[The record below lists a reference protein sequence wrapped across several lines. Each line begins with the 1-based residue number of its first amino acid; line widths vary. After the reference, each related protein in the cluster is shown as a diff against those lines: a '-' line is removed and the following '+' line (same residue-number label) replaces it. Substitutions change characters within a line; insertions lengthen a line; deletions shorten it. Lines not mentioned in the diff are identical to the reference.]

1 MSLVA
6 NIIILHNVVDLTKA
20 LNIMTLEGYQLT
32 PKLVER
38 LSPYMTEH
46 IKRFG
51 QYILDMDAAP
61 EPLELPK
68 LILA

>member
-20 LNIMTLEGYQLT
+20 LNIMTLEGYRLT